1 VVDLRRF
8 EWCRNEIKHSISILQ
23 TDKANST
30 RKEFEDAIDMFREL
44 KVRVWKTFKLEEAE
58 EALQAL
64 FAKER
69 DGIWH
74 MT

>member
-1 VVDLRRF
+1 VVDLLRF

-30 RKEFEDAIDMFREL
+30 RKEFEDAIDMFRESEIGKRLNL
-44 KVRVWKTFKLEEAE
+44 KKRKKLCKPYLQKKEMAE
-58 EALQAL
+58 
-64 FAKER
+64 
-69 DGIWH
+69 WH